1 MAMFGKS
8 KRGTWYGT
16 LLGIAVG
23 LGLGMGS
30 GGRAL
35 ATESENGEAE
45 AAPAAAINER
55 AAGRLETPEPERDPV
70 NPARIVAHTAQLPKS
85 RSKPLFPVELPGA
98 KSGPQVQAPS
108 ASPGSGGPGSAPSS
122 GPAAT
127 ADQASARPAPG
138 VRAPA
143 AAAKAGSAAPTRRVR
158 LPLAPSAAEIRRE
171 IADRN
176 GGPLPSQ
183 LAAAKGAEGAAGPGT
198 LGAAKEKPSLGSRLQ
213 ERATAAPKQNPRW
226 PTHVDYSAGPTG
238 PAGGNTSGD
247 RKGALIEATGPQQG
261 VIRNRW

>member
-1 MAMFGKS
+1 MATVGKS

-23 LGLGMGS
+23 IGLGS
-30 GGRAL
+30 GGLAL
-35 ATESENGEAE
+35 AAEGQSGEAE
-45 AAPAAAINER
+45 AAPPAVVNEL
-55 AAGRLETPEPERDPV
+55 AAGRLETPAPQRDAV
-70 NPARIVAHTAQLPKS
+70 NPARIVAHTAQLPKAS
-85 RSKPLFPVELPGA
+85 GKPLLPVELPGA
-98 KSGPQVQAPS
+98 KNGPQGQAPS
-108 ASPGSGGPGSAPSS
+108 ASPGSGGPGGAPPS
-122 GPAAT
+122 GSVAT
-127 ADQASARPAPG
+127 SDQAPARPATG
-138 VRAPA
+138 VRAPS
-143 AAAKAGSAAPTRRVR
+143 AAAKAGSAAPARRVR

-183 LAAAKGAEGAAGPGT
+183 LAASKGGEGATGPGN

-213 ERATAAPKQNPRW
+213 DRATAAPKQNPRW

>member
-45 AAPAAAINER
+45 AAPAAAISER

-108 ASPGSGGPGSAPSS
+108 ASPGSGVIGGVLPGGLDAPSVL
-122 GPAAT
+122 
-127 ADQASARPAPG
+127 ADEGALNIASAKGSVSCGVPNSDPALCAVG
-138 VRAPA
+138 
-143 AAAKAGSAAPTRRVR
+143 
-158 LPLAPSAAEIRRE
+158 
-171 IADRN
+171 
-176 GGPLPSQ
+176 Q
-183 LAAAKGAEGAAGPGT
+183 L
-198 LGAAKEKPSLGSRLQ
+198 
-213 ERATAAPKQNPRW
+213 
-226 PTHVDYSAGPTG
+226 DYVVILHTY
-238 PAGGNTSGD
+238 
-247 RKGALIEATGPQQG
+247 QQFIG
-261 VIRNRW
+261 